1 MWVAIERPMEIWAA
15 VVECRQGR
23 PDAVKGDKDTCASG
37 ISCLRRPIDRSACRH
52 EWTGSMKHG
61 AQVGQK
67 APVLL
72 SQSYPAA
79 GLAY

>member
-1 MWVAIERPMEIWAA
+1 MGGDRKTDGNMGSSSGVQAGAA
-15 VVECRQGR
+15 Y
-23 PDAVKGDKDTCASG
+23 AVKGDKDTCASG

-52 EWTGSMKHG
+52 EWTGSTKHG